1 MSETDVADTSFIHKF
16 TTWFP
21 LKWSQSHKQHK
32 YNYPNAHQVLTD
44 TPIRLPL
51 TLLLEIV

>member
-32 YNYPNAHQVLTD
+32 YNYPNAHQILTD